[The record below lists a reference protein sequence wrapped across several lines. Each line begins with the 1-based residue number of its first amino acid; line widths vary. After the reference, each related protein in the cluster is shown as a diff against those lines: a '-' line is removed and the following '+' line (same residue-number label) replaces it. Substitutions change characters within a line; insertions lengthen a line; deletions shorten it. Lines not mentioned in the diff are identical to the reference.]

1 MPTIAHTR
9 AALGFRVK
17 SGYATV
23 VLLDGSTSSM
33 RVVDRR
39 KIDLCDPSVPD
50 SRQPYHAGFGSARG
64 DLEQIAR
71 LVAVVEQHTDRSVAD
86 AVREYRHMG
95 YELDRAG
102 AVVGSETN
110 PETIANPHIR
120 AHASEGRLF
129 RRVTE
134 EALGRLGLACS
145 IWIERT
151 LYARAAGWLGCSE
164 DRIRHVAAGLGNAV
178 IGGWRADDKTAAVAA
193 WLALESHQAQ
203 DLGLK
208 AQGPES

>member
-1 MPTIAHTR
+1 MPKIVHR
-9 AALGFRVK
+9 QAALGFRVK

-71 LVAVVEQHTDRSVAD
+71 LVEVVERHADRSVAD
-86 AVREYRHMG
+86 AVRDYRHMG

-110 PETIANPHIR
+110 PEAIANPHVR

-129 RRVTE
+129 RRITE
-134 EALGRLGLACS
+134 DALGRLGLACS
-145 IWIERT
+145 IWVERT
-151 LYARAAGWLGCSE
+151 LYASAAQRLGYPE
-164 DRIRHVAAGLGNAV
+164 DRIRQLAAGLGDAV
-178 IGGWRADDKTAAVAA
+178 AGGWRADDKTAAVAA
-193 WLALESHQAQ
+193 WLALAIRDS
-203 DLGLK
+203 
-208 AQGPES
+208 